1 MTLADNDRGIPPI
14 HLRGGSIFPI
24 SSESHHANSDSVRQK
39 PFDILVLPDT
49 DKSAYGDLFWD
60 DGDSIETIK
69 NNQYNYF
76 TFKLHSNCSM
86 DINVIKSGYSTKL
99 VISDVVIYGTNTDP
113 VVVTLDGKTVT
124 SSVTNSIQIQV
135 NIDLSSKKSGQKW
148 TLNWKSIITNKC
160 NLD

>member
-1 MTLADNDRGIPPI
+1 MTLADNDLGIPPI
-14 HLRGGSIFPI
+14 HLRGGSILPM

-39 PFDILVLPDT
+39 PFDLLVLPDT
-49 DKSAYGDLFWD
+49 DRSAYGDLFWD
-60 DGDSIETIK
+60 DGDSIDTIEK
-69 NNQYNYF
+69 NKYNYF
-76 TFKLHSNCSM
+76 TFKLHRNCSL

-99 VISDVVIYGTNTDP
+99 VISDVVIYGINSDP
-113 VVVTLDGKTVT
+113 VVVTVDGRTVT
-124 SSVTNSIQIQV
+124 SIVTNSIQIHI